1 MHELDS
7 AGKLSF
13 LQLRFSMIAFW
24 IIWVCGLLSG
34 LYVVSMSDDSAYC
47 VFRLFLYSQST
58 LFGLLL
64 TQMLPLAFTCFI
76 FWLSKPCLTSL
87 FVYIKAFLFAYCAF
101 GIVLAY
107 GTAGWMIR
115 WIILFSSSCSTL
127 PLLWFWC
134 RNFTKKGES
143 YCQDLLVCA
152 FSLIL
157 ICVFDYLAVLP
168 LAKSL
173 VNY

>member
-1 MHELDS
+1 MDELTPV
-7 AGKLSF
+7 GKLSSG
-13 LQLRFSMIAFW
+13 QLRLSPILFW
-24 IIWVCGLLSG
+24 IVWTFGLLSG
-34 LYVVSMSDDSAYC
+34 LYVVSESNDSARS
-47 VFRLFLYSQST
+47 VFLLFLSSRST
-58 LFGLLL
+58 LVGLIL
-64 TQMLPLAFTCFI
+64 TQMFPLVFSCFI
-76 FWLSKPCLTSL
+76 FWLSKPNLIHL
-87 FVYIKAFLFAYCAF
+87 VIFIKAFLFAYCAF

-168 LAKSL
+168 LAKRL